1 VAAGLAGNALVGA
14 LANTA
19 TGETV
24 VEHVWVIITPL
35 LQQAAGAG
43 IAYGLVLVVGAW
55 LAGSTRPAFAI
66 RRTLAPYLREPLLAF
81 SAFAIVMVAVVWW
94 GPTPALRQ
102 PVTALLLIALLALGF
117 EGLRR
122 RTAHE
127 FSDADYTETVGA
139 HGRRI
144 VQARAGVAAGPG
156 NGAPPAAHLDDR
168 QTAEV
173 DQARE

>member
-1 VAAGLAGNALVGA
+1 M
-14 LANTA
+14 
-19 TGETV
+19 
-24 VEHVWVIITPL
+24 IITPL
-35 LQQAAGAG
+35 LTEAAAAG
-43 IAYGLVLVVGAW
+43 IFYGLVLVVGAW

-66 RRTLAPYLREPLLAF
+66 RRTVAPYLREALLAF
-81 SAFAIVMVAVVWW
+81 GAFSIVMVALVWW

-122 RTAHE
+122 RTASE
-127 FSDADYTETVGA
+127 FSDADYIETTSP

-144 VQARAGVAAGPG
+144 VQARASAAPEPG
-156 NGAPPAAHLDDR
+156 NGAPPTAPLVVGDR
-168 QTAEV
+168 PSADV